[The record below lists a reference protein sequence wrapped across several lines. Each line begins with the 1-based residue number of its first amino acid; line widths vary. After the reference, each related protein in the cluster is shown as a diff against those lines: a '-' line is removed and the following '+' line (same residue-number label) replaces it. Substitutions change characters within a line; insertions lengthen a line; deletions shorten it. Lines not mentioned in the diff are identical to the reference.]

1 MHVTLETCLRNPT
14 PQCAHLGQC
23 YSSTS
28 FHHYLL
34 LDGILPGV
42 HSGTRVGDLHLQVE
56 AHDHVQDE
64 EEVDLPPA
72 KAEDPKSGCF
82 RASGIVSKI

>member
-1 MHVTLETCLRNPT
+1 M
-14 PQCAHLGQC
+14 
-23 YSSTS
+23 
-28 FHHYLL
+28 
-34 LDGILPGV
+34 

-82 RASGIVSKI
+82 RASGIVSTPKLSFGMDPGVLALILHVKRCLTTFCLDPGREDLIFFTF